1 MRKGS
6 GSNTYFHLDSFVFN
20 ITSYY
25 RCDCWKRSRGSCCVL
40 NPNRDT
46 RKPFPHYF
54 VTNLSIADLIVWLT
68 TGSMS
73 TIYHI
78 FAALRQ
84 HDEGTFWDGD
94 DCRILR
100 ILHGVSA
107 QPKSPG
113 DGPKSRHHATSDLPA
128 LSRYCWFQV
137 WCGLCPFCFQWSP
150 SLWKQYMS
158 LYLSKHSFSCHHV
171 VLIFQRFCDSRWSN
185 GTNCLRV
192 RRELDHE
199 TADVV
204 FPATARPFIG

>member
-1 MRKGS
+1 MSLILGEDPCEKVHAPTHISILTASSSILLRTIVATVG
-6 GSNTYFHLDSFVFN
+6 NALVVLVVF
-20 ITSYY
+20 
-25 RCDCWKRSRGSCCVL
+25 L
-40 NPNRDT
+40 NPNRDM
-46 RKPFPHYF
+46 RKPFHYF
-54 VTNLSIADLIVWLT
+54 VANLSIADLIVGLI

-137 WCGLCPFCFQWSP
+137 WCGLCSFCF
-150 SLWKQYMS
+150 
-158 LYLSKHSFSCHHV
+158 
-171 VLIFQRFCDSRWSN
+171 R
-185 GTNCLRV
+185 
-192 RRELDHE
+192 
-199 TADVV
+199 
-204 FPATARPFIG
+204 